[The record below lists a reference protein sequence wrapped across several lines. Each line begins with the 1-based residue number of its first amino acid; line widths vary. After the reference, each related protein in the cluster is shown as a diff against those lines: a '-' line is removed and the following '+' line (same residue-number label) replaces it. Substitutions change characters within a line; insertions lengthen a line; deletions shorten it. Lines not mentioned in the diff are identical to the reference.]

1 MGGAKPRQLHR
12 VCPDCLRSYDNRRL
26 HGALDWRLAL
36 DMLDLAAGEPLKEP
50 RWLSRAPLA
59 AEAFVRSMG
68 SSLSYDVIQE
78 LPVLLNRS
86 EGKAAVLGH
95 PLWRRDLEHLTE
107 RQSLVLDIL
116 EGDLG
121 IPHVAFSDL
130 YEVDRLPLAVLRK
143 LV

>member
-1 MGGAKPRQLHR
+1 
-12 VCPDCLRSYDNRRL
+12 
-26 HGALDWRLAL
+26 
-36 DMLDLAAGEPLKEP
+36 
-50 RWLSRAPLA
+50 
-59 AEAFVRSMG
+59 MG